1 MVFFMATPYIKLVY
15 ISELSDDFEVRVM
28 ILLVVIK
35 WTKHNA
41 LLIIVWIKVSY
52 S

>member
-1 MVFFMATPYIKLVY
+1 METPYSELY
-15 ISELSDDFEVRVM
+15 ITSELSDDFEVQVM

-41 LLIIVWIKVSY
+41 ILIILWIKVSY

>member
-1 MVFFMATPYIKLVY
+1 METPYSELY
-15 ISELSDDFEVRVM
+15 ITSELSDDFEVQVM

-35 WTKHNA
+35 WTKHIA
-41 LLIIVWIKVSY
+41 ILIILWIKVSY